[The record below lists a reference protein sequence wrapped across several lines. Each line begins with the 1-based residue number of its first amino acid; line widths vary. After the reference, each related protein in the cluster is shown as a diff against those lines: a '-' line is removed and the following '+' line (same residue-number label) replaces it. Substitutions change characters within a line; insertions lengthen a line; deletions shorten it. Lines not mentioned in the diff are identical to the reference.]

1 MATTGIAGHREWR
14 ADQPPNLEPIASTD
28 LARIVD
34 RLRLAGNPL
43 RIVLF
48 GSRARG
54 VTHPG
59 SDLDLLV
66 VEEGSDQPRHH
77 RALPYRM
84 ALLGLDVDLDLVV
97 WTLPEIEDWA
107 NVPQA
112 FITTILR
119 EGKALYERPR

>member
-1 MATTGIAGHREWR
+1 MAVKAMVRQRGWPGGL
-14 ADQPPNLEPIASTD
+14 PPNLEPIASTD

-97 WTLPEIEDWA
+97 WTPPEIEDWA

-119 EGKALYERPR
+119 EGKVLYERPR